1 MHLFRRT
8 HLLKK
13 FLYFQKQKTMHRL
26 LLILA
31 FIPLYLKGAT
41 DTLRVVDTS
50 ALKELYG
57 VISQKKQATG
67 ADGVRWEHR
76 RILYKALG
84 IDPARATDS
93 ATVSRLRF
101 GWQQL
106 QDVRISKPTEPVYY
120 FGQVLR
126 LALHHGYG
134 ALLLDAVRWKVDVN
148 NFDPSSHSSLLD
160 YLEEEYRNGAD
171 EKRLDW
177 LREYKRVLQIG
188 GAVYYV
194 ETNFLMRTLAKKYN
208 RIRPPVDGLY
218 PVQRNGK
225 WGWVNATNQVV
236 IPLKYQAVRHF
247 TGELFEVSD
256 DGKDFYIIKRP
267 R

>member
-1 MHLFRRT
+1 MN
-8 HLLKK
+8 K
-13 FLYFQKQKTMHRL
+13 L

-31 FIPLYLKGAT
+31 FIPLYVSGAA
-41 DTLRVVDTS
+41 DTLRVVDTM
-50 ALKELYG
+50 ALQNLYA
-57 VISQKKQATG
+57 VISQKKQAAD

-84 IDPARATDS
+84 IDPARANDS
-93 ATVSRLRF
+93 ATAVRLRF

-106 QDVRISKPTEPVYY
+106 QAVRISKASEPVFY
-120 FGQVLR
+120 FGQSLR

-148 NFDPSSHSSLLD
+148 SFDPSTHSSLLD
-160 YLEEEYRNGAD
+160 YLEEEYRNSAE

-188 GAVYYV
+188 GAVYFV
-194 ETNFLMRTLAKKYN
+194 ETNFLMRGLAKKYN
-208 RIRPPVDGLY
+208 RIRPPVDGLF

-225 WGWVNATNQVV
+225 WGWVNAKDQPV
-236 IPLKYQAVRHF
+236 IPLKYQAVRYF
-247 TGELFEVSD
+247 TNELFEVSD
-256 DGKDFYIIKRP
+256 DGKSFYVIKGIPTQVKR
-267 R
+267 